1 METRHLR
8 YSLSLSLSIPSPRFP
23 FRNPRS
29 QPSRFF
35 PPLLVSTPVSPLR
48 NLKSAGAWTRSQT
61 KRSIARQMGGMV
73 KGHYVIPEKYPEGYT
88 RFSSFAVESWKS
100 TNVRPRVYTCND
112 ILRIKI

>member
-61 KRSIARQMGGMV
+61 KSSIARQMGGMV
-73 KGHYVIPEKYPEGYT
+73 KGHYVIPEKYPEGY
-88 RFSSFAVESWKS
+88 FGSM
-100 TNVRPRVYTCND
+100 
-112 ILRIKI
+112 